1 MSLQPTPPSLSG
13 RSDGRAEESNV
24 RARESRKAGAAG
36 SGGWGTP
43 FFCHSEAPYGIGY
56 GLCMASGRMDQQK
69 KVGGSPAKFSKNSE
83 FQAIDQTKAVREIQS
98 APLRYIFCEA
108 LLMRGKNIE

>member
-43 FFCHSEAPYGIGY
+43 FFCHSEHGKHGFRVSHL
-56 GLCMASGRMDQQK
+56 G
-69 KVGGSPAKFSKNSE
+69 
-83 FQAIDQTKAVREIQS
+83 
-98 APLRYIFCEA
+98 A
-108 LLMRGKNIE
+108 LLKLSIIDEFISGISTQA